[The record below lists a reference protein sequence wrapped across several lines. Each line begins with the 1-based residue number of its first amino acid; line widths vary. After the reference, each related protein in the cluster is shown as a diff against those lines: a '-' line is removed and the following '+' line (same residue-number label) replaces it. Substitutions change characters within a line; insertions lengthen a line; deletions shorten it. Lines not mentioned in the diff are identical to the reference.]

1 MAVTTLD
8 SITGLYLTY
17 FDRVADPSG
26 QNYWLGLANS
36 GVSLSNIADIFGTSS
51 EAQSVYPYLKSPTL
65 QTENDFID
73 EIYTNNFS
81 RTVGNSGLSYWS
93 NLLNTGVVPP
103 SQLPAS
109 ISTSAA
115 GTDLTALQN
124 KVAISQNITQGLI
137 NYAIPITDSVLSRTT
152 QILNSVDSST
162 ESVVQAN
169 QTLCLALLTLS
180 TDNPPS
186 PIYVN
191 PPQGDPISGF
201 YVSYFGRA
209 ADPSGYQYWN
219 QQLASGLSL
228 EAIADSFGTSTEAQ
242 TLYPYLKTPPS
253 GDAST
258 FIESIYQN
266 SFAHAADTN
275 GLNYWTSLLSA
286 NPAAASQFPYSL
298 TSAAQGADVVAF
310 TNKVAFARTFTNSLI
325 NYGITPT
332 DAILQ
337 NSVILLS
344 SVDST
349 PQSVVTANQELCSVL
364 INQGT
369 SAATMETIQL
379 DANGKMIPG
388 DCGCGQDENDSLTA
402 PSTASNT
409 IGSARSMDAELIPM
423 SAGTLAAS
431 LSTNTG
437 IYSGTSDSAKPIV
450 ETALM
455 MNTNHTEFPISSST
469 PIFI

>member
-1 MAVTTLD
+1 MMKSLLCKL
-8 SITGLYLTY
+8 S
-17 FDRVADPSG
+17 
-26 QNYWLGLANS
+26 
-36 GVSLSNIADIFGTSS
+36 VSLLFPNRS
-51 EAQSVYPYLKSPTL
+51 
-65 QTENDFID
+65 
-73 EIYTNNFS
+73 
-81 RTVGNSGLSYWS
+81 
-93 NLLNTGVVPP
+93 
-103 SQLPAS
+103 
-109 ISTSAA
+109 
-115 GTDLTALQN
+115 
-124 KVAISQNITQGLI
+124 
-137 NYAIPITDSVLSRTT
+137 SVLSRTT

-191 PPQGDPISGF
+191 PPQGDPISGL

-219 QQLASGLSL
+219 QQLKSGLSL

-266 SFAHAADTN
+266 SFARAADTN

-332 DAILQ
+332 DAIIQ

-369 SAATMETIQL
+369 PTATMETIQL
-379 DANGKMIPG
+379 DANGKMILG
-388 DCGCGQDENDSLTA
+388 DCGCGQDKNDSLTS
-402 PSTASNT
+402 PSTANNT
-409 IGSARSMDAELIPM
+409 IASTMDVGLTSPVSAATFATPLP
-423 SAGTLAAS
+423 
-431 LSTNTG
+431 TNKAFF
-437 IYSGTSDSAKPIV
+437 YLGTSDGVNNIV
-450 ETALM
+450 NIVGTNSMASPNNAAL
-455 MNTNHTEFPISSST
+455 
-469 PIFI
+469 PIFPQIPIIL